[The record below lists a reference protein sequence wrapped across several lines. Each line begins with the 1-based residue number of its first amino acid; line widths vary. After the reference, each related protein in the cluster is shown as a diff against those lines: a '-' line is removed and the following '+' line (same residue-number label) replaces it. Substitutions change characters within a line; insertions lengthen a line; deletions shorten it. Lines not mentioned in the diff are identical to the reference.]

1 MNDVPKNSNNEP
13 RDAFASQLNNKQPR
27 GKKSWLKTVGIF
39 IVLVAI
45 GLGLFFKF
53 TQYGRNLFQIAK
65 IAPKLIE
72 VHQNPTLLFDNV
84 NSDIVNILLIGRDVN
99 YKIIFKHGKPIAH
112 VYDENTPARAD
123 SMILLSL
130 NKDKRT
136 LRMIS
141 LPRDSMVHMPP
152 NKYNVHTA
160 KLNAAHAYGG
170 PAMLEQ
176 AIHDDLGIT
185 VNRYAVIRFS
195 GFEKLV
201 EQVGGVDVDVIGA
214 LYRGGKRGDLN
225 YDDNWGNLHI
235 HLKPGMQHL
244 NGKDA
249 HDYVRFREDMEGDP
263 GRIRRQQQ
271 VLRAL
276 GKKLTEQPIY
286 KIPGLVQEVR
296 QQFKT
301 DMSDQEIA
309 SAAYFVRSLGPA
321 AHMHPVTLFG
331 IYAERGNVI
340 LNKPKNIKLLSYL
353 LGSTFDAA
361 TFLQNSPSTDRD
373 ELGPENDSNPE
384 AKELLRAAGLLAS
397 SSSASSDNN
406 VSSES
411 KPHRRSKR
419 EPVARPLSTPTEAP
433 IEHSRRSKS
442 RVADSSIR
450 RTTSR
455 KKPTRG
461 LQTLSVDDSS
471 PSTRSSAPIRHDSPK
486 RHELSESSPVPRP
499 E

>member
-1 MNDVPKNSNNEP
+1 MHDAPNNTKNES
-13 RDAFASQLNNKQPR
+13 RDAFAAQLNNKKPR
-27 GKKSWLKTVGIF
+27 AKKSWLKSVGILV
-39 IVLVAI
+39 VLAAI
-45 GLGLFFKF
+45 GLGIFFKF
-53 TQYGRNLFQIAK
+53 TQYGKNLFAIAK
-65 IAPKLIE
+65 DVPKVIE
-72 VHQNPTLLFDNV
+72 VKQNPNLIFDSV
-84 NSDIVNILLIGRDVN
+84 NSNIVNILLIGRDVN

-123 SMILLSL
+123 SMIVLSL
-130 NKDKRT
+130 NKDKHT

-141 LPRDSMVHMPP
+141 LPRDSKVHMPP

-185 VNRYAVIRFS
+185 IHRYAVIRFS

-201 EQVGGVDVDVIGA
+201 DDVGGVDVDVIGA
-214 LYRGGKRGDLN
+214 LLRGGKRGDLN

-244 NGKDA
+244 NGKEA

-276 GKKLTEQPIY
+276 GKKVTEQPIY

-309 SAAYFVRSLGPA
+309 SAAYFTRSLGPA
-321 AHMHPVTLFG
+321 AQMHPITLFG
-331 IYAERGNVI
+331 VYATRGDVI
-340 LNKPKNIKLLSYL
+340 LNRPKNIKLLSYL
-353 LGSTFDAA
+353 LGSTFDPSV
-361 TFLQNSPSTDRD
+361 FLQNSPSTERD
-373 ELGPENDSNPE
+373 ELGPENDSSPGAAE
-384 AKELLRAAGLLAS
+384 VLRAAGITDGNSDSTSAENSDRSDSPSPTVENEPASRS
-397 SSSASSDNN
+397 SS
-406 VSSES
+406 
-411 KPHRRSKR
+411 PR
-419 EPVARPLSTPTEAP
+419 VARRHAARKTVQVE
-433 IEHSRRSKS
+433 
-442 RVADSSIR
+442 DSSTTPRIR
-450 RTTSR
+450 PEDSPH
-455 KKPTRG
+455 KIHN
-461 LQTLSVDDSS
+461 LSVDDSS
-471 PSTRSSAPIRHDSPK
+471 PAAPIRQMSGDTHQSDQ
-486 RHELSESSPVPRP
+486 SSPVPRP